1 MIGAPQIILASASTI
16 RADILRG
23 AGVPFEI
30 VRPDVDEH
38 IIKKEAFAAG
48 KTLEQAAMMLA
59 EAKCL
64 DVAKS
69 TDALVI
75 GSDQIMEFEGRAYD
89 KPQDMDEARARLI
102 DMQGAAHTLINAIAV
117 ARNGSVIWRHVE
129 RPSLVLRVLSE
140 AEIEAYL
147 AAAGPEILKSVG
159 AYQIEQ
165 LGGRLFDRVD
175 GSHFAILGLSLFPL
189 LECLRREGA
198 VAF

>member
-1 MIGAPQIILASASTI
+1 MTKPPQIILASGSTI

-30 VRPDVDEH
+30 VRPDVDEDTL
-38 IIKKEAFAAG
+38 KKEAFAAG
-48 KTLEQAAMMLA
+48 KPHEQTAMMLA

-75 GSDQIMEFEGRAYD
+75 GSDQILEFEGRAFD
-89 KPQDMDEARARLI
+89 KPKDMGEARARLI
-102 DMQGAAHTLINAIAV
+102 DMQGASHTLINAIAV

-129 RPSLVLRVLSE
+129 RPSLTLRVLSE
-140 AEIEAYL
+140 AEIDAYL
-147 AAAGPEILKSVG
+147 VAAGPEILKSVG

-165 LGGRLFDRVD
+165 LGGGLFEQVD

-198 VAF
+198 LAF